1 LQYQLDLVMY
11 IEEHTKRYLKK
22 ALRKAIKIRYACENY
37 TSFKD
42 TNVSRKAIIS

>member
-1 LQYQLDLVMY
+1 MY

-37 TSFKD
+37 TSLKIRMFLEKQLLLKND
-42 TNVSRKAIIS
+42 NR